1 MAARFA
7 GSRSVD
13 ERRRRRLAAEEK
25 QPSTQDSGDP
35 ANERELPT
43 RRPTGRF
50 PLRRLIPSSRWKLT
64 ATILAVFA
72 GAEFAVL
79 AGQLL
84 PSMLSGGWGPGLRD
98 LLDGNQGR
106 LATSCAGVLLLV
118 SGQLAWLIR
127 WARARSLRDFGGGYR
142 VWLWAS
148 AALLIAGICVLSDAH
163 QAFASTVAWATSRQL
178 FGSDAAYEVLPALAA
193 LVLLIPSLQSDM
205 RGCITSRTL
214 MLGAATLLSFGIVCH
229 VAAGFLEGAATAWG
243 LTLPIAVITRT
254 VLMSGTAG
262 LFASLLFHARHVVYE
277 CVEPPE
283 RKPRAKSLSQS
294 ATDKIAVEEEKKLSI
309 RKTRRGSRSTKQ
321 AATAEE
327 VTTTSVSI
335 AEELP
340 AKESPAV
347 RPEVVARAAA
357 KPDPPAPKP
366 APPVKPAAVAPPAA
380 NDDYNDEADDGDSG
394 GHASFNGR
402 QIRLDGAEDVRGL
415 SKRER
420 RKLRKA
426 MKGRE
431 EVET

>member
-1 MAARFA
+1 M
-7 GSRSVD
+7 
-13 ERRRRRLAAEEK
+13 
-25 QPSTQDSGDP
+25 
-35 ANERELPT
+35 
-43 RRPTGRF
+43 
-50 PLRRLIPSSRWKLT
+50 
-64 ATILAVFA
+64 LAVFA

-79 AGQLL
+79 AGQII
-84 PSMLSGGWGPGLRD
+84 PSMHSGGWGPGLRD
-98 LLDGNQGR
+98 LLDGDQGR
-106 LATSCAGVLLLV
+106 LATTCAGVLLLV

-127 WARARSLRDFGGGYR
+127 WARSRSLRDFGGGYR

-148 AALLIAGICVLSDAH
+148 AALLVAGICILSDAH

-178 FGSDAAYEVLPALAA
+178 FGSDAAYQALPALAA

-214 MLGAATLLSFGIVCH
+214 MLGAAMLLSFGIVSH

-243 LTLPIAVITRT
+243 LTLPVAVITRT

-294 ATDKIAVEEEKKLSI
+294 ATDEIAVEEEKKLSI

-321 AATAEE
+321 SATAEA
-327 VTTTSVSI
+327 VMTTYASI
-335 AEELP
+335 AEDVP
-340 AKESPAV
+340 AKETPAV
-347 RPEVVARAAA
+347 RPETAARAPA
-357 KPDPPAPKP
+357 KLDPPAPKP
-366 APPVKPAAVAPPAA
+366 APPVKPASVASPAA
-380 NDDYNDEADDGDSG
+380 NEEYGDEADDNGDSG

-431 EVET
+431 EIGT